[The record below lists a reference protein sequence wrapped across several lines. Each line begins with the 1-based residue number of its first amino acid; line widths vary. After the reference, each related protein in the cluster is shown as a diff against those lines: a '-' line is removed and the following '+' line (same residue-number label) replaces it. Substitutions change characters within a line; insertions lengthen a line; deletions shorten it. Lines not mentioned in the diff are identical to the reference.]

1 MGYWLFK
8 RLSWVGS
15 ISVVIEV
22 DNEKLEM
29 RLWEGGG
36 VGMKAFRRSLLRQL
50 IRVMFEVWDRD
61 GSILLVLGVL
71 TLGRPMLS

>member
-36 VGMKAFRRSLLRQL
+36 FGMKAFRRSLLRQL

-61 GSILLVLGVL
+61 GSILLVQGVV
-71 TLGRPMLS
+71 TL